1 MARAHGARAQMALAF
16 ETTYGTAPGSGF
28 IRMPF
33 ASSTLGAERPLID
46 SELLGYG
53 RDPLAP
59 IKDALT
65 ADGDVVIP
73 VDHEGIGH
81 WLKLAFGAPT
91 TTGSSPNFTHA
102 FQSGGWALPSA
113 SIEIGLP
120 EVPRFAMY
128 SGIRLNELS
137 FTMQRSGQLQATARL
152 IAQGETK
159 AGTTQAG
166 SPAAFAVNTRFGSFQ
181 GAITRNAVALGNI
194 VSAEVT
200 YSNGLDRIETI
211 RSDGKI
217 DGVDPGMASLRG
229 RITARFADETLIDQ
243 AIAGTPAALTFGW
256 SLNAN
261 TSVIFTA
268 HAVYLPQPRVTVP
281 GPQGIE
287 VSFDWQGAQ
296 AASPARLVDV
306 ALKNQKASYA

>member
-1 MARAHGARAQMALAF
+1 MARAHGARSQMALAF
-16 ETTYGTAPGSGF
+16 EGTYGTAPGSGF

-33 ASSTLGAERPLID
+33 ASSTLGAEQPLID

-53 RDPLAP
+53 RDPLPP
-59 IKDALT
+59 IKDALS

-73 VDHEGIGH
+73 IDYEGFGH

-91 TTGSSPNFTHA
+91 TTGSAPNYTHT
-102 FQSGGWALPSA
+102 FQSGSFALPSA

-128 SGIRLNELS
+128 SGTRLNELS

-166 SPAAFAVNTRFGSFQ
+166 SPSTFTVNRFGTFQ
-181 GAITRNAVALGNI
+181 GAIKRDSVALGNI

-211 RSDGKI
+211 RADGKV

-229 RITARFADETLIDQ
+229 RLTARFADETLVDQ
-243 AIAGTPAALTFGW
+243 AIAGTPCALEFSHT
-256 SLNAN
+256 LNTN
-261 TSVIFTA
+261 TNWVMTA
-268 HAVYLPQPRVTVP
+268 YAVYLPRPRISVP

-287 VSFDWQGAQ
+287 VSFEWQAAQ
-296 AASPARLVDV
+296 ATSPARLVDV
-306 ALKNQKASYA
+306 VLKNQKASYA